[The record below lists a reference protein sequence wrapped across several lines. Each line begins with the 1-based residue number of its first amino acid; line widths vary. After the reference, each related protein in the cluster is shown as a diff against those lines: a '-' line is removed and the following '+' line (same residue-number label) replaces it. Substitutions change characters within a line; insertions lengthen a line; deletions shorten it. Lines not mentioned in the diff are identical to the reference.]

1 MSLNASTMPVIT
13 KPAKLLNFLLGG
25 WLVLWPIRKAG
36 CCGAVACSLI
46 LHYRLRFAEKCI
58 SV

>member
-1 MSLNASTMPVIT
+1 MPVIT